1 MKTELVITPIKYL
14 ELSITKAI
22 YFQQRNV
29 LDSLGFIFHSLTA
42 WVWICIC
49 LTGWIMSSFMS
60 AWYFSYKSYV
70 TEYLSLTEVFIQHE
84 KSAHMTSRWHIQDQ
98 SVIYKCML
106 THIPRIHKRVSN
118 TPPHHSRNKTQ
129 CLFID
134 QQLQK
139 MTMTVLLNTYSF
151 LACFPSGLVFSVA
164 QETVFHWSGRVYVI
178 HGDGECIVLSLY
190 RWSSNST
197 CIQSVIARATGCEL
211 LNSVKLNNLPSILP
225 GSLFKYVQYPY
236 TNSGYS

>member
-29 LDSLGFIFHSLTA
+29 LDSLGFIFHPLTA
-42 WVWICIC
+42 RVWICIYLS

-70 TEYLSLTEVFIQHE
+70 TEYLSLTKVFIQHE
-84 KSAHMTSRWHIQDQ
+84 KSAHMTSRWQIQDQ
-98 SVIYKCML
+98 SVIYKFML

-134 QQLQK
+134 QQLQQ
-139 MTMTVLLNTYSF
+139 MTKWQFCWILTVFLHVFHPDSSF
-151 LACFPSGLVFSVA
+151 L
-164 QETVFHWSGRVYVI
+164 
-178 HGDGECIVLSLY
+178 
-190 RWSSNST
+190 
-197 CIQSVIARATGCEL
+197 
-211 LNSVKLNNLPSILP
+211 
-225 GSLFKYVQYPY
+225 
-236 TNSGYS
+236 